1 MKRSAKQKQ
10 PKAPAV
16 ISIADSG
23 PNWRIEFDPSTRDY
37 TAIMVALD
45 FENPLGSRRFQFQ
58 ARQLITEHLCPDAS

>member
-1 MKRSAKQKQ
+1 MKRNAKQSKT
-10 PKAPAV
+10 PAA

-23 PNWRIEFDPSTRDY
+23 PNWRIEFDPSTSDY
-37 TAIMVALD
+37 TAIIVETD